1 MGNVARLQ
9 QNFSKSRKNKPF
21 RENAPIK
28 KFLYCVMNFNLFWP
42 SVTFNIYQLFTLI
55 KTTFYSIFEIR

>member
-9 QNFSKSRKNKPF
+9 QNFSRSRKNKPF

-28 KFLYCVMNFNLFWP
+28 KFFLRDELQAILAV
-42 SVTFNIYQLFTLI
+42 SNI
-55 KTTFYSIFEIR
+55 

>member
-9 QNFSKSRKNKPF
+9 QNFSTSRKNKPF

-28 KFLYCVMNFNLFWP
+28 KFFLLRNELQAILAV
-42 SVTFNIYQLFTLI
+42 SNI
-55 KTTFYSIFEIR
+55 